1 MLTDPDV
8 IRVMLA
14 RLIAARCPVFVF
26 FEGDD
31 ERYAT
36 SLLEIDAA
44 AGALIVD
51 ELNPRHG
58 HERVH
63 RGTRLRFSTRL
74 DGVEMRFRANVRAID
89 GDGAVAAYMLDLPIA
104 LDHREQR
111 AVLRTR
117 TREVAAELRADDA
130 TTINARVL
138 DLSMGG
144 LRLAVRAPHPLAEAS
159 EWDCTV
165 VLPTCSFDT
174 RIAITHVRRAA
185 GCPHPGT
192 PNEDVLGARFD
203 ALGTGAA
210 RRLGRYIAETQRALL
225 RARRETTENRAP

>member
-14 RLIAARCPVFVF
+14 RLVAARRPVFAF

-51 ELNPRHG
+51 ELIPRHG
-58 HERVH
+58 HERMR
-63 RGTRLRFSTRL
+63 RGAKLRFSTRL
-74 DGVEMRFRANVRAID
+74 DGVEMRFRASVRAID
-89 GDGAVAAYMLDLPIA
+89 ADGTVAAYMFDLPIA

-117 TREVAAELRADDA
+117 TREVAAELRDADTA
-130 TTINARVL
+130 TVHARVL

-144 LRLAVRAPHPLAEAS
+144 LRLAVRTPHPLVDAS

-185 GCPHPGT
+185 GRTHAGHHH
-192 PNEDVLGARFD
+192 EDVLGARFA
-203 ALGTGAA
+203 ALGSSAA